1 MMRLRNSA
9 AAFNGTLQIAETPSN
24 ELDMTWSDGESTI
37 TLKAN
42 LESMDFSISHS
53 PAEGETQV
61 YTYPKP

>member
-1 MMRLRNSA
+1 MVPFRS
-9 AAFNGTLQIAETPSN
+9 PKP
-24 ELDMTWSDGESTI
+24 LDMTWSDEESTI

-61 YTYPKP
+61 YTYPLNPDVRSA

>member
-1 MMRLRNSA
+1 MVPFRS
-9 AAFNGTLQIAETPSN
+9 PKP
-24 ELDMTWSDGESTI
+24 LDMTWSDEESTI